1 MGVVIKATGI
11 STDVSLH
18 DSIEHAVRAGSACID
33 AAGIDRNDIG
43 LLINVGIYRNE
54 NIVEPANACLI
65 QNALGINPMYVKG
78 RTSFSFDILNGA
90 CGFLNAAQVAGAV
103 MKTRDVKY
111 VMVVSS
117 DVHPSKNQVVDFP
130 YRNIGAAALLE
141 WSDDP
146 RQGFQEIIF
155 RTSRNGL
162 EALESIFDYSVP
174 GAREHVHVKRSAG
187 YHENLIDFTARTMAD
202 VCEDHGVKRDLR
214 SDDIIFVTSQPVM
227 DFGLRVLEKAGL
239 HGKPVGCLYEKYG
252 DCHSSALT
260 IAFHEGR
267 ASRDIGPGDRVVFVG
282 AGAGLT
288 ASVGLYLEK
297 EILDHG

>member
-43 LLINVGIYRNE
+43 LLINVGIYRND

-65 QNALGINPMYVKG
+65 QNALDINPMYVKG

-103 MKTRDVKY
+103 MKTRDIKY

-117 DVHPSKNQVVDFP
+117 DVHPSKNKVVDFP
-130 YRNIGAAALLE
+130 YRNIGAATLLE

-146 RQGFQEIIF
+146 QQGFQEIIF
-155 RTSRNGL
+155 RTSRNGS
-162 EALESIFDYSVP
+162 EALESIFDYSIP
-174 GAREHVHVKRSAG
+174 GARGHLQFERSER
-187 YHENLIDFTARTMAD
+187 YHEHLIDFTARAVAD
-202 VCEDHGVKRDLR
+202 VCEEYRGKHNLL
-214 SDDIIFVTSQPVM
+214 SDDVIFVTSQPVK
-227 DFGLRVLEKAGL
+227 DFGFRVGEKAGM
-239 HGKPVGCLYEKYG
+239 HGISVECLFEKYG
-252 DCHSSALT
+252 DPHSSALA
-260 IAFHEGR
+260 IGYHEAK
-267 ASRDIGPGDRVVFVG
+267 ASGDIERGDRVVFVG

-288 ASVGLYLEK
+288 VSVGLYLE
-297 EILDHG
+297 